1 MADFRLGR
9 LKFNW
14 RGAWSSSTAY
24 VIDDIIS
31 FKGNTYV
38 CVVNHTSA
46 ASETSWALTD
56 LDIATPRWQLH
67 VPGVR
72 IMGAWTP
79 NTFYAKN
86 DLVSYG
92 ANQYLC
98 TINHTAAASETNF
111 YSNDLNKWSLY
122 VASTRYLG
130 FWTANTWYKLN
141 DIVKYGNTLYLTTTA
156 HTSSGSTIDETKFS
170 VFLESLEFE
179 NTWQGFVPAGP
190 GGNPP
195 AKQATQYQKGDIVTY
210 GGYVYIASRISTDKQ
225 PNLYPDDW
233 ELVTTGFEVKGDYDP
248 TIVYVPGNVVQFG
261 GNTYVKVI
269 SGPAGV
275 SPNVT
280 TDWQLVT
287 RGLAWKQNWAAGTTY
302 QVNDVVKQGSG
313 SYVSLIANNIGNN
326 PSSDDGTKWQSL
338 AQGDSVLTLQ
348 NPGDILIRN
357 ANANV
362 PLGIGTEGQTLAVS
376 PAGLPAWERN
386 NWCANVYYVATD
398 GVDDPDYGKN
408 IGKPWKSLRYAL
420 SRVANQGTETNLV
433 TIFVKSGTYEE
444 QLPLITTPYTSIVGD
459 NLRATVI
466 KPKATGLS
474 TDAIPVENRFSTMFF
489 LSESVTLKDLVLV
502 GMEGFTPA
510 SGSANAMDITQST
523 IRGVFLRLHPND
535 PITGKSP
542 YITQCSAFSGRP
554 VNAAPNCQGGVG
566 ALIDKSIYGSTVSNG
581 SMLFDSFTQFHDLG
595 VGFWCK
601 DLGNAEIVSSFTY
614 YCHIGYTCTG
624 GGRIR
629 SLAGNNSYG
638 TYGCVSRGFD
648 STETPLTGTV
658 RGQRLNFT
666 YEENS
671 VAFKINEQV
680 RQSTVGAADY
690 ALALII
696 AEPQTNYIL
705 IEPITGT
712 FQNNKAITGVG
723 SSNVVASGA
732 TATTATSGA
741 LAGISGKIFTLTDL
755 PVDTQNSSAV
765 LPQITGAVKF
775 LNVAGQPQFN
785 DPNYYVVKLVTNAG
799 TASVLNVNVTR
810 QYDVPGTAAS
820 SVVVTS
826 VARNNNVATITT
838 ATGHGLAQG
847 DKINIVISNSAQQS
861 FGTPAFQRTT
871 VLSVGSGTSFT
882 YSNSGGNQNT
892 TALSG
897 GNEASRVYKVS
908 SSGGSA
914 LDFHQGGSSV
924 NLYNVSTDT
933 ILLDNSGAT
942 EIDSSVTTI
951 PVQSSSFTTQITPGP
966 TAFLLINNEL
976 MNISGKSGSN
986 ITVTRGA
993 EGTTAATHADGSVVY
1008 YVTKTAAQTTLRG
1021 DVQTTFTYLP
1031 VFSIA
1036 NIDNNDIIKI
1046 DNEFFRVNSQPAP
1059 TLVGQATI
1067 TFATPKEVTIP
1078 AASNQAFEIRLR
1090 YSQVRLTGHDF
1101 LLVGTGGKATTNWPA
1116 QPTQSPVQQQEVSEG
1131 FPGRVYYTSTDQD
1144 GNFRVGAFFS
1154 VEQAT
1159 GTATLDANAFNLSG
1173 LSSLRLG
1180 SIGAQLGASINEF
1193 STDIELGAEFSRD
1206 TAVPTQLAAKTY
1218 IDNKVGGGIVRTSP
1232 TFVLATLTS
1241 SGTTATATSFTA
1253 NQVAAGDEVVVSGA
1267 TQANYNGRFIV
1278 TSVNTSAKSFN
1289 YTMSGSAASP
1299 ATPTGTN
1306 INVERIQRMTTE
1318 LQVDGD
1324 LRLRPTWNNA
1334 SKTFNSLLLEV
1345 TDTTSGAS
1353 SNLIDAKVGGSSKFK
1368 VDKSGNLTLAGDLTV
1383 SGTTT
1388 TVNSNDLV
1396 IADKT
1401 IIVANGTSAANNA
1414 DGAGFEVGTTGI
1426 NLKYNHASTAWKSSA
1441 DIDLAT
1447 GKSIKIN
1454 GVTVLS
1460 ATSILGLAV
1469 GSGGGIV
1476 TESATQTLTN
1486 KTLGAT
1492 TFNNEI
1498 RVGATPGPGSAGQY
1512 LISGG
1517 ANAPAT
1523 WQTVSLST
1531 SSITNGNSNV
1541 STAASSNVTVTTNG
1555 TLCATFNTSQ
1565 NLVVVGTVTAQSSI
1579 ALKDN
1584 VETISDA
1591 LSKVMNLRGV
1601 EFDYKA
1607 SGRHQIGVV
1616 AEEVEKIVPCVVDE
1630 TDGIKSVAYQN
1641 LVAVIIEAIKELKSE
1656 IETLKRG

>member
-14 RGAWSSSTAY
+14 RGAWAPSTAY

-46 ASETSWALTD
+46 ASETLWASTD

-98 TINHTAAASETNF
+98 TVNHTAAGSETNF

-130 FWTANTWYKLN
+130 FWATNTWYKIN
-141 DIVKYGNTLYLTTTA
+141 DIVKYGNTLYLTTTP

-170 VFLESLEFE
+170 IFLESIEFE
-179 NTWQGFVPAGP
+179 NTWRGFVAAGP

-195 AKQATQYQKGDIVTY
+195 AQAAVEYQKGDIVTF
-210 GGYVYIASRISTDKQ
+210 GGYVYIATRINLDKQ

-233 ELVTTGFEVKGDYDP
+233 ELVTTGFDVKGDYDP
-248 TIVYVPGNVVQFG
+248 TVIYVPGAVVQFG
-261 GNTYVKVI
+261 GNTYVKVV
-269 SGPAGV
+269 SGPAGS
-275 SPNVT
+275 SPNNT
-280 TDWQLVT
+280 TDWKLVT
-287 RGLAWKQNWAAGTTY
+287 RGLAWKENWSSSSTY
-302 QVNDVVKQGSG
+302 QINDVVKQGSG
-313 SYVSLIANNIGNN
+313 SYVSLIANNTNNN
-326 PSSDDGTKWQSL
+326 PSTDDGTKWQSL

-362 PLGIGTEGQTLAVS
+362 PLAIGTEGQTLAVS

-398 GVDDPDYGKN
+398 GTDDPDFGKN
-408 IGKPWKSLRYAL
+408 IGKPWRSLRYAL
-420 SRVANQGTETNLV
+420 SRVANQGTENNVV

-444 QLPLITTPYTSIVGD
+444 QLPLVTTPYTSIVGD

-502 GMEGFTPA
+502 GMEGFSPA
-510 SGSANAMDITQST
+510 AGAQNSPDITQAT
-523 IRGVFLRLHPND
+523 IRGVFLRLHPD
-535 PITGKSP
+535 DAITGKSP

-554 VNAAPNCQGGVG
+554 VGDAPNCQGGVG

-648 STETPLTGTV
+648 ATETPLTGTV

-666 YEENS
+666 YDENS
-671 VAFKINEQV
+671 VTFKKLEQV
-680 RQSTVGAADY
+680 RQSTVGQPDY
-690 ALALII
+690 ALGLILT
-696 AEPQTNYIL
+696 EPQTNYLL
-705 IEPITGT
+705 IEAITGT

-723 SSNVVASGA
+723 SSDVVASGA
-732 TATTATSGA
+732 TAVTATSGA

-755 PVDTQNSSAV
+755 PVVNGTAV
-765 LPQITGAVKF
+765 LPQITGATKF
-775 LNVAGQPQFN
+775 LNVTGQPQFN
-785 DPNYYVVKLVTNAG
+785 DAYYYVVKTVTDAG

-810 QYDVPGTAAS
+810 QFDVPGTSAS
-820 SVVVTS
+820 SVIITS
-826 VARNNNVATITT
+826 VARNNNTATITT
-838 ATGHGLAQG
+838 STAHGLVNG
-847 DKINIVISNSAQQS
+847 DKVNIVISNSAQQS
-861 FGTPAFQRTT
+861 FATPAFQRTT
-871 VLSVGSGTSFT
+871 VTVTNSTSFT
-882 YSNSGGNQNT
+882 YSNNGSNQGT
-892 TALSG
+892 TALAT

-908 SSGGSA
+908 TSGGSTLA
-914 LDFHQGGSSV
+914 FHQGGSDV

-951 PVQSSSFTTQITPGP
+951 PVQSSSFTTQITPGAN
-966 TAFLLINNEL
+966 AFLLINNEL
-976 MNISGKSGSN
+976 MNITGKSGSN
-986 ITVTRGA
+986 ITVTRGV
-993 EGTTAATHADGSVVY
+993 EGTAASVHADGSVVY

-1021 DVQTTFTYLP
+1021 DVQIGFTYLP

-1046 DNEFFRVNSQPAP
+1046 DNEFFRVNTQPAP

-1067 TFATPKEVTIP
+1067 TFATPKDTA
-1078 AASNQAFEIRLR
+1078 AASNQGFEIRLR

-1101 LLVGTGGKATTNWPA
+1101 LLIGTGSKVTTNWPGQPSQLAA
-1116 QPTQSPVQQQEVSEG
+1116 QAQEVVEA

-1159 GTATLDANAFNLSG
+1159 GTASLDANAFNLSG

-1193 STDIELGAEFSRD
+1193 STDVELGAEFARD

-1218 IDNKVGGGIVRTSP
+1218 VDNKVGGGIIRNAP
-1232 TFVLATLTS
+1232 TFVVAELTS
-1241 SGTTATATSFTA
+1241 SGTTATVTSFTA
-1253 NQVAAGDEVVVSGA
+1253 NQVAQGDEIVVSGA
-1267 TQANYNGRFIV
+1267 SQANYNGRFIV
-1278 TSVNTSAKSFN
+1278 TSINTAAKSFT
-1289 YTMSGSAASP
+1289 YTMQGSAVSP
-1299 ATPTGTN
+1299 ATPTGAN
-1306 INVERIQRMTTE
+1306 ITVERIQRMTTE
-1318 LQVDGD
+1318 LQIDGD

-1334 SKTFNSLLLEV
+1334 SRNFNSLLVEV

-1368 VDKSGNLTLAGDLTV
+1368 VDKSGNATLAGNLTV

-1388 TVNSNDLV
+1388 TINSTDLN
-1396 IADKT
+1396 ITDKT
-1401 IIVANGTSAANNA
+1401 IVVADGTSAASDA

-1426 NLKYNHASTAWKSSA
+1426 NLKYNNASTAWKSSA

-1460 ATSILGLAV
+1460 ANSVLGLSV
-1469 GSGGGIV
+1469 GAGGGIV
-1476 TESATQTLTN
+1476 TESAAQTLTN
-1486 KTLGAT
+1486 KTMGAT

-1498 RVGATPGPGSAGQY
+1498 RVGSTPGPGTAGQF

-1517 ANAPAT
+1517 TNAPAT
-1523 WQTVSLST
+1523 WQTISLST
-1531 SSITNGNSNV
+1531 SSISNGSSNV
-1541 STAASSNVTVTTNG
+1541 SAAGNANVTVTTAG

-1565 NLVVVGTVTAQSSI
+1565 NLVVAGTVTANSD
-1579 ALKDN
+1579 AKLKKN
-1584 VETISDA
+1584 VETISGA
-1591 LSKVMNLRGV
+1591 LEKVSALRGV
-1601 EFDYKA
+1601 EFDYI
-1607 SGRHQIGVV
+1607 SSDRHQIGVI
-1616 AEEVEKIVPCVVDE
+1616 AQEVEAVVPCVVESDE
-1630 TDGIKSVAYQN
+1630 EGTKSVAYAN
-1641 LVAVIIEAIKELKSE
+1641 LVALLIEAVKELKSE